1 MHIGLKRV
9 LKVLV
14 VIIPISTVIVLGVYV
29 VSDFTEKIMTHIN
42 SSKDKEIEKYIRV
55 KKENGKVWADN
66 IVSLFDFKYKLSQE
80 NIKKELQNTIDIAF
94 ENAHKINKKHSK
106 RKSKKQI
113 TDSIKSE
120 LSKMKYDS
128 TSTPVFLVD
137 YKGNTILGSN
147 SKVDMDARTILLEEI
162 QKVRRRGGGFI
173 TSRVDE
179 SGTKRYI
186 LVKDLGINDLFIGTD
201 IYVKAKGGDL
211 KNAFLDISKN
221 TLLDSN
227 DCVTVSE
234 GEKNIYSSPS
244 CREENEHTYRTYS
257 KVLDLR
263 LSYTFYS
270 SKKIETENRKI
281 TALKELF

>member
-1 MHIGLKRV
+1 VHIGLKRT

-14 VIIPISTVIVLGVYV
+14 VIIPISTVIVLGSYI
-29 VSDFTEKIMTHIN
+29 VSDFTEKIMSHIN
-42 SSKDKEIEKYIRV
+42 ASKDKEIQKYIKV

-66 IVSLFDFKYKLSQE
+66 IISLFDFKYKESQE
-80 NIKKELQNTIDIAF
+80 NIQKELQNTINIAF
-94 ENAHKINKKHSK
+94 ENAHKINKKQT
-106 RKSKKQI
+106 KKQI
-113 TDSIKSE
+113 TNSIKSK
-120 LSKMKYDS
+120 LAKMKYDS

-137 YKGNTILGSN
+137 YKGNTLLGSN
-147 SKVDMDARTILLEEI
+147 SKVDMDARTIVLEEV

-173 TSRVDE
+173 TSRVDD

-201 IYVKAKGGDL
+201 LYVKANGGDL
-211 KNAFLDISKN
+211 KNTFLEITKN
-221 TLLDSN
+221 TLLDSS
-227 DCVTVSE
+227 DGVIVSE
-234 GEKNIYSSPS
+234 SEKNIYSSSS
-244 CREENEHTYRTYS
+244 CREENEHTYSAYS